1 MKRTFAAAA
10 FLCLAGS
17 AAAETGLDLAP
28 VDTLTCEQMQ
38 AEMTIAGQAM
48 SQNMD
53 PNMAANIERMRD
65 DAGNNMAETG
75 AGIVGTGLLCS
86 VPGLGVACMAAT
98 SALAARQE
106 KQAAEAHKQ
115 TDAVVGSMNQ
125 ATAGLDIERLMAVA
139 GRWESE
145 GCTAPPEARD
155 AQE

>member
-1 MKRTFAAAA
+1 MKRKISAAA

-17 AAAETGLDLAP
+17 AAAETGVVLAP

-53 PNMAANIERMRD
+53 PKMAANIERMRD
-65 DAGNNMAETG
+65 NAGSNMAEAG
-75 AGIVGTGLLCS
+75 AGIVGAGLLCA
-86 VPGLGVACMAAT
+86 VPGLGIACTAAMG
-98 SALAARQE
+98 ALAARQE
-106 KQAAEAHKQ
+106 EQAAEAREQ

-125 ATAGLDIERLMAVA
+125 ATTGLDIERLMALA

-145 GCTAPPEARD
+145 GCTAPQEGRD